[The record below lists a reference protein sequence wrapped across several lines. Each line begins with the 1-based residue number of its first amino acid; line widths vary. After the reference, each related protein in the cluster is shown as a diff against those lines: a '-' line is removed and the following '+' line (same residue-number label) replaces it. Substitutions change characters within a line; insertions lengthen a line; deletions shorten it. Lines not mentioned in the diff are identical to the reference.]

1 MAGYFR
7 IGFKMTEQSQE
18 HGKISNELRPHLIK
32 ELEARQE
39 AESQRHAKRML
50 IFIFGLTLMM
60 IGVFF
65 WAQAELVANLFIYGE
80 FDVSDRSDRAVL
92 SNVKIFG
99 GVFILVSTVFFAYL
113 YMVGFSP
120 KKRRQE
126 SRPVTDGSSS
136 FEKDSVAIVALL
148 KSINSSLEQG
158 KLESVL
164 SDSER
169 SEIISN
175 ISSTVDSHLNESL
188 LSKIEEKYGS
198 AVHHD
203 KLSVHAEEALT
214 GTISRLKEYAEDL
227 SSKASVNLAYGIGAT
242 IGAIGIL
249 ILVLFN
255 ASAPDNASNIDT
267 VFYYTSRLFLV
278 LLVQGVSIFFLS
290 LYKTTLNNILYINN
304 EITNYEAKRDS
315 LAVTLKLGD
324 KETTSA
330 MLASLSA
337 TERNFTLK
345 KGETSI
351 YDKGNQSL
359 ENQSSGAIMAELV
372 SKLRASPNA

>member
-1 MAGYFR
+1 
-7 IGFKMTEQSQE
+7 MTEKSQGQE
-18 HGKISNELRPHLIK
+18 KISNELRPHLIK
-32 ELEARQE
+32 ELEFRQE
-39 AESQRHAKRML
+39 VESQRHAMRML
-50 IFIFGLTLMM
+50 IFIFGLSLMM
-60 IGVFF
+60 TGIFF
-65 WAQAELVANLFIYGE
+65 SAQSEIVADLFVYGE
-80 FDVSDRSDRAVL
+80 FNIADRSDRAVL

-99 GVFILVSTVFFAYL
+99 GIFILVSTVFFAYL

-120 KKRRQE
+120 KRRRE
-126 SRPVTDGSSS
+126 ENSVVPDGSNS

-164 SDSER
+164 SESER

-175 ISSTVDSHLNESL
+175 ISSTVESHLNESL

-198 AVHHD
+198 AIHSE
-203 KLSVHAEEALT
+203 KLSGHAEKALT
-214 GTISRLKEYAEDL
+214 GTISRLKKYAEDL

-255 ASAPDNASNIDT
+255 ASAPDNANNIDT

-278 LLVQGVSIFFLS
+278 LLVQGVSIFFLN
-290 LYKTTLNNILYINN
+290 LYKTTLNNVLYINN

-330 MLASLSA
+330 MLVSLSA

-351 YDKGNQSL
+351 YDKGHQPL
-359 ENQSSGAIMAELV
+359 ENQTSVAMMAELV
-372 SKLRASPNA
+372 SKLRGSHNA